1 MISTFNGIC
10 PHTHTKMNQTELT
23 ELTMLLKDKGLTVAF
38 AESCTAG
45 MLASEM
51 VKAKGSSDV
60 LLGSLVVYQ
69 PEAKKKLL
77 GVKQDTLDL
86 YTAESQQV
94 TNEMVMGLKKALNA
108 DISIAT
114 TGLAGNGGSESPEK
128 PIGTM
133 FVSFLYDG
141 KAEEFRE
148 VFKGSSQSM
157 RKQLTDYVF
166 EKLKGIIEEHYDR

>member
-1 MISTFNGIC
+1 
-10 PHTHTKMNQTELT
+10 MNQSELN
-23 ELTMLLKDKGLTVAF
+23 ELMLNLRDKGLTVAF

-45 MLASEM
+45 MLASEF

-60 LLGSLVVYQ
+60 LKGSIVVYQ

-77 GVKQDTLDL
+77 NVKQATLDL

-94 TNEMVMGLKKALNA
+94 TNEMVMGLKNLLDA

-114 TGLAGNGGSESPEK
+114 TGLAGAGGSESPEK
-128 PIGTM
+128 PVGTM
-133 FVSFLYDG
+133 FVSLLYDG

-148 VFKGSSQSM
+148 IFKGNTISV
-157 RKQLTDYVF
+157 RKQLTDYIF
-166 EKLKGIIEEHYDR
+166 EKLKGVVEDHYDR

>member
-1 MISTFNGIC
+1 
-10 PHTHTKMNQTELT
+10 MNQTELN
-23 ELTMLLKDKGLTVAF
+23 ELVMALKDKGLTVAF

-45 MLASEM
+45 MLPAEL
-51 VKAKGSSDV
+51 VKAKGISDV

-77 GVKQDTLDL
+77 GVKQETLDL

-94 TNEMVMGLKKALNA
+94 TNELVMGLKKALNA
-108 DISIAT
+108 DISIAI
-114 TGLAGNGGSESPEK
+114 TGLAGAGGSETSEK
-128 PIGTM
+128 PVGTV

-148 VFKGSSQSM
+148 EFKGNSVSLL
-157 RKQLTDYVF
+157 KQFTDYVL
-166 EKLKGIIEEHYDR
+166 EKLKGIVEEHYQR